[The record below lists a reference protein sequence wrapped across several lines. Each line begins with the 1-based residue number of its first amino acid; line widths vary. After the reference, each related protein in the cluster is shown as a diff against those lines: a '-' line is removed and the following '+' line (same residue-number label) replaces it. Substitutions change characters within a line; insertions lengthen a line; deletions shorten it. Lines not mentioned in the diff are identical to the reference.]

1 MEEPTHPLVDVQVGS
16 AFTISRI
23 PEELEYAPGMLE
35 FLESAQLTP
44 GVTGTVTSSAT
55 DGSLTVR
62 LHETEINITSFA
74 SNRIL
79 VRA

>member
-1 MEEPTHPLVDVQVGS
+1 
-16 AFTISRI
+16 
-23 PEELEYAPGMLE
+23 MLE
-35 FLESAQLTP
+35 FLEAAQLTP
-44 GVTGTVTSSAT
+44 GVTGTVTSSAA

-62 LHETEINITSFA
+62 LHDLDINITSFA